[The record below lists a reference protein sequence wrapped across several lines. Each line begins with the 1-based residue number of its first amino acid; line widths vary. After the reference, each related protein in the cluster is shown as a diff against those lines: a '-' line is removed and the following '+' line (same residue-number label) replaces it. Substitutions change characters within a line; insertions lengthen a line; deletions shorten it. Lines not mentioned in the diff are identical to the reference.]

1 MSKAENQTQANSL
14 KQNIAFKEKVGYGL
28 GDFASNLLWVPVGM
42 FLMFYYTDVAGMAA
56 GVIGTIMLFS
66 RLLDGVTDI
75 GMGIIVDKTN
85 SKHGKARPWL
95 IWLAVPFAVS
105 AVLVFSVPDA
115 SYVVQ
120 IVYIVITYNLIT
132 TLYTGLNIPYG
143 VLNSLITQDQ
153 YERSILNIFR
163 MIFAIVAS
171 IIVSAG
177 TMPLVNAL
185 GGGKVAWQLVF
196 GIIGLIAAIFFLITF
211 LTTKERVK
219 PFDKET
225 HVAIPIKTGLKA
237 LITNKYWVIVLLF
250 FVFTH
255 IGTGINQGST
265 IYFAQYILGSAELV
279 GLLSLA
285 TMVPLF
291 VGMFFVSPFIKKFGK
306 RNSMIFGQIVIL
318 IGVLLILV
326 NPSSLLIVLISGV
339 IKSVG
344 SVPVV
349 GTQFALLADT
359 IEYGEWK
366 SGVRTEGLIYSAGSF
381 GAKVGTG
388 VGTALIGWILT
399 WGGYIGGKAVQADS
413 AIFSIHLLFIYIPIA
428 IVIIKIVLLTFY
440 KLDKIYPQIVK
451 DLQARSEVK

>member
-85 SKHGKARPWL
+85 SRHGKARPWL

-171 IIVSAG
+171 IIVSVG